1 MANRA
6 ERSDAPRERVLA
18 AAMDL
23 FGRQGYRATKIVQIE
38 EAAGLAPGSGGIYR
52 HFPSKRA
59 LLEEGLRQQ
68 ADPAGDLATLL
79 AGAAAAR
86 GDSLAERLTAV
97 AVAGLRRLDQE
108 RDLNRLLLRDLAAFP
123 DLLAMVRD
131 RELRRVHAGFTA
143 WLRSEARD
151 DAVDVEAVAAVLMGA
166 VSHYWIMRDIFAGAY
181 PLGVPEDRYVAAAV
195 AMAAR
200 MLSGQA

>member
-1 MANRA
+1 LPTQG
-6 ERSDAPRERVLA
+6 ERGGAPRERVLS

-23 FGRQGYRATKIVQIE
+23 FGRQGYRATTVAQIE
-38 EAAGLAPGSGGIYR
+38 EAAGLSPGSGGLYR

-59 LLEEGLRQQ
+59 LLEDGLRRQS
-68 ADPAGDLATLL
+68 DPAGDLGILL

-86 GDSLAERLTAV
+86 GGSLTDRLTAV

-108 RDLNRLLLRDLAAFP
+108 RDLNRLLMRDLAAFP

-131 RELRRVHAGFTA
+131 RELRRVHRAFTA

-151 DAVDVEAVAAVLMGA
+151 DGADLEAVAAVLMGA
-166 VSHYWIMRDIFAGAY
+166 ISHYWIMSDIFSGAY
-181 PLGVPEDRYVAAAV
+181 PLAVAEDRYVAAAV
-195 AMAAR
+195 GMAAR
-200 MLSGQA
+200 LLGGPV